1 MYTTGYRRRLEVD
14 YVSIKEILLVYLKRN
29 HKGKEKAVQSRGLE
43 NKFQVS
49 SRNIRNIVNELR
61 CEGYPI
67 CSDENGYYYAA
78 KKEEI
83 LKSIYQLDSRM
94 CKIAEAKNGLV
105 NSLAFFSD
113 SSSQLQLELWIVH
126 EKEVSD
132 Y

>member
-1 MYTTGYRRRLEVD
+1 MD
-14 YVSIKEILLVYLKRN
+14 YVSIKEILLVYLKRY
-29 HKGKEKAVQSRGLE
+29 HTGKEKAVQSRGLE
-43 NKFQVS
+43 NKFQVN

-67 CSDENGYYYAA
+67 CSDDNGYYYAA
-78 KKEEI
+78 NKEEI

-113 SSSQLQLELWIVH
+113 SSGQLQLELWIVH

>member
-1 MYTTGYRRRLEVD
+1 MD
-14 YVSIKEILLVYLKRN
+14 YVSITEILLAYLKIN
-29 HKGKEKAVQSRGLE
+29 HTGGEKAVQSRELE

-67 CSDENGYYYAA
+67 CSDENGYYYAEN
-78 KKEEI
+78 KEEI

-94 CKIAEAKNGLV
+94 GKIAEAKNGLV
-105 NSLAFFSD
+105 NSLAFFHN
-113 SSSQLQLELWIVH
+113 SSGQLQLELWIVH